1 MCLCETCF
9 LSSAT
14 ATAPAKVTD
23 QQRSLNFAIEQINS
37 EIAFVLHKVT
47 SDFSSLSSFS
57 TLDLRLAAHVND
69 AQQGQMAIRVKDL
82 FKVEAVNSGTSA
94 LEFIAHSRK
103 KIWPPVYPSTTKPKE
118 TDIMISLSTQI
129 FVPLCSE
136 VLLES
141 RYATILERH
150 RLPELQVG
158 DSGLGSVDTWH
169 GTPDARI
176 RGMEVVW
183 RKDAGDAFAVVDEE
197 DVSEDEGSVQSDG
210 KCTAVEGKV
219 LTTEANMAQ
228 AVGTCVVASFT
239 AKARHPEQKALV
251 PTVLLDEK
259 QFRVCLYD
267 CEKDIVLSSTNK
279 MLATKGKL
287 SRSGMALLWLVINHR

>member
-1 MCLCETCF
+1 M
-9 LSSAT
+9 SAT

-23 QQRSLNFAIEQINS
+23 HQRSLNLAIEQINT
-37 EIAFVLHKVT
+37 EIAFVLYKVT

-57 TLDLRLAAHVND
+57 TLDLRLATHVDD
-69 AQQGQMAIRVKDL
+69 ARRGRMAFRVKDI

-94 LEFIAHSRK
+94 LEFIAHSRR
-103 KIWPPVYPSTTKPKE
+103 KIWPPFYPSTTKRKE
-118 TDIMISLSTQI
+118 TNVMISLCKEI

-141 RYATILERH
+141 RYSTILERQGI
-150 RLPELQVG
+150 PDLQVG
-158 DSGLGSVDTWH
+158 DIGLGSVDTWH

-176 RGMEVVW
+176 RGMAVVW
-183 RKDAGDAFAVVDEE
+183 RKDSGDAFAVVEE
-197 DVSEDEGSVQSDG
+197 DVSEDEGSVQGDG
-210 KCTAVEGKV
+210 NSTEVEGKV
-219 LTTEANMAQ
+219 LTMEANLPQ

-239 AKARHPEQKALV
+239 AKARHPNLKALL
-251 PTVLLDEK
+251 PTVLIDEK

-267 CEKDIVLSSTNK
+267 CEKDILLISTNK
-279 MLATKGKL
+279 MLATKGAL